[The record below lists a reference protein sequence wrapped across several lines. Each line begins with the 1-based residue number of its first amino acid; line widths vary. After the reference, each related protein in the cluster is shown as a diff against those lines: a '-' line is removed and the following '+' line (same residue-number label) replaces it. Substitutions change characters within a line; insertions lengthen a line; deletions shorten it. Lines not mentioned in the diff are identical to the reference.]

1 MIPRYDSPLMPAT
14 QTFSVECD
22 AALEDLK
29 FSACQMTDLRK
40 RIRWLGLYSTF
51 LPGKVGACVTNVMA
65 RFAADDRLFVRLEP
79 GAPPQAVGL
88 GRQKTRA
95 ECQCGLG
102 GIFFAGVLTLSL
114 CQSCQSR

>member
-1 MIPRYDSPLMPAT
+1 VIMIPRYDSPLMPAT

-40 RIRWLGLYSTF
+40 RIIWLGLYSTF

-65 RFAADDRLFVRLEP
+65 RFAHAVVSSRRYATQNALIIKEDLFEI
-79 GAPPQAVGL
+79 A
-88 GRQKTRA
+88 QKRN
-95 ECQCGLG
+95 CQDS
-102 GIFFAGVLTLSL
+102 FAL
-114 CQSCQSR
+114 R